1 MSAMGDKTSDSR
13 RMARERRTV
22 EAMIALYCRRTHG
35 SRGALCADC
44 RELFDYALARLDR
57 CPLAPNKPTCARCP
71 VHCYRRDMRE
81 RIIAVMRAT
90 RAAMLLHHPL
100 LTILHMRDTFVRP
113 RER

>member
-1 MSAMGDKTSDSR
+1 MGDKAGDSR

-22 EAMIALYCRRTHG
+22 EAMIALYCRRIHD
-35 SRGALCADC
+35 SRGALCVDC
-44 RELFDYALARLDR
+44 RELLDYALARLDR
-57 CPLAPNKPTCARCP
+57 CPLAPTKPTCARCP

-100 LTILHMRDTFVRP
+100 LTILHMRDTFARL